1 MRKKIKKAFTLVE
14 LLVVIAILAIL
25 ATVSIVGY
33 NSFTKKAKVSNDTVL
48 VKQMNDV
55 LFANRQTDD
64 KNNTMTEA
72 LEDVFGAGYDV
83 EKLTPTT
90 TNYNIVWDSENDQMV
105 LLDDSKNVV
114 YPTEK
119 VTSKDK
125 MFLITKTAKDFS
137 DTKNEFAH
145 YLTSEFT
152 YDGALAITTG
162 LDVGSNTNVNEIS
175 YTSGETGKTVSINTN
190 KDTILNVDASLD
202 TVYHYGDVKKVDIEA
217 VAGNSYH
224 EYGNVL
230 GNIEIKKG
238 RVVVEKGSKV
248 STILVNSKA
257 ANDVKVNVVK
267 GASVGSVAPT
277 TEAAKSD
284 INASSSIPT
293 DSKVEEVV
301 DIAKTSLFAGGL
313 GTEKSPYLISDR
325 SNFSNIKQLSNDM
338 ITGKSYYFKQNND
351 IVIDSESAYSAN
363 GFTGVYDGSNYK
375 IIADFPTSNYK
386 SLFNAYQIT
395 GHVTFKNMKIVMS
408 NVGVNLLACAD
419 WGTSFGAIFDNI
431 TFDSTEDIINVN
443 CSNFGFV
450 VIDALFTKGNDDVE
464 YVFSNITNNVNI
476 QNEGTCTGFLIGSG
490 PNFSAKTNIKFINC
504 INNGNIT
511 GTSSV
516 GYLYGNSSYIDT
528 ISNSNSIIEVTNC
541 TNSGIFNSI
550 SDNSKPIV
558 EFAPKLNELN
568 AMYQNAIGGSFLST
582 NYFADKNVIVNQEND
597 KLSINTSDNSVSYKL
612 AFNVNSTYWTI
623 NGSAWTNSD
632 LTDLSNRNVWNVSN
646 GRKYFISLP
655 INTESTS
662 PLSKTFKAYDK
673 RTAEKNGIEVNAY
686 ENGFAIVVKNDV
698 TYLVFDVNESTYID
712 SNVSL
717 LVYAYDSSNSLLG
730 VKKIA

>member
-55 LFANRQTDD
+55 LFANQQTDD

-125 MFLITKTAKDFS
+125 MFLITKTVKDFS
-137 DTKNEFAH
+137 DTKDEFAH

-152 YDGALAITTG
+152 YDGALVITTG
-162 LDVGSNTNVNEIS
+162 LDVGNNTNVNVIS
-175 YTSGETGKTVSINTN
+175 YTGGETGKTVSINTN

-202 TVYHYGDVKKVDIEA
+202 TVYHYGNVKKVDIEA

-238 RVVVEKGSKV
+238 RVVVEKGSNV
-248 STILVNSKA
+248 ATIIVESET
-257 ANDVKVNVVK
+257 ANDVKVEVTT
-267 GASVGSVAPT
+267 GSVIGTIAPT

-284 INASSSIPT
+284 IKNSNSIPT
-293 DSKVEEVV
+293 DSVKEEIVIV
-301 DIAKTSLFAGGL
+301 NKDFAGGL
-313 GTEKSPYLISDR
+313 GTEKSPYLVES
-325 SNFSNIKQLSNDM
+325 KEQLYNVSKYDD
-338 ITGKSYYFKQNND
+338 SYFKQVSDIEITKSVSTISGYYNGNNYS
-351 IVIDSESAYSAN
+351 ISCISALNLGCIFNRMSGHLEISNLNVVMGAN
-363 GFTGVYDGSNYK
+363 
-375 IIADFPTSNYK
+375 A
-386 SLFNAYQIT
+386 
-395 GHVTFKNMKIVMS
+395 VT
-408 NVGVNLLACAD
+408 LLNFAD
-419 WGTSFGAIFDNI
+419 WNTSFGAKFENI
-431 TFDSTEDIINVN
+431 TFNSTEKLTAVN
-443 CSNFGFV
+443 ANNFGFV
-450 VIDALFTKGNDDVE
+450 VLQALYTGGSGETTYSFV
-464 YVFSNITNNVNI
+464 NITNNVNL
-476 QNEGTCTGFLIGSG
+476 QNEGTCTGIIIGSG
-490 PNFSAKTNIKFINC
+490 PCFNVKTTLNYENC
-504 INNGNIT
+504 VNNGNVV
-511 GTSSV
+511 GNNSV
-516 GYLYGNSSYIDT
+516 GFLYGNSAYLDSIEE
-528 ISNSNSIIEVTNC
+528 SNSVINVSNC
-541 TNSGIFNSI
+541 KNNASLRGAAENPT
-550 SDNSKPIV
+550 V
-558 EFAPKLNELN
+558 EFAPKLSSINSK
-568 AMYQNAIGGSFLST
+568 YQNEVGGSFINT
-582 NYFADKNVIVNQEND
+582 NYFTGKTVSISQNNNSF
-597 KLSINTSDNSVSYKL
+597 SINTTDTSVNYKL
-612 AFNVNSTYWTI
+612 AFNVSAKYFTKD
-623 NGSAWTNSD
+623 GKAWTDSD
-632 LTDLSNRNVWNVSN
+632 VELTKDKENWSSKWDVSN
-646 GRKYFISLP
+646 GVKYFVDLP
-655 INTESTS
+655 ISSTEASN
-662 PLSKTFKAYDK
+662 LSKTFKAYDK
-673 RTAEKNGIEVNAY
+673 RTAEKNEIVVGTF
-686 ENGFAIVVKNDV
+686 ENEFAIVVKNDV

-730 VKKIA
+730 IKNIL

>member
-55 LFANRQTDD
+55 LFANQQTDD

-137 DTKNEFAH
+137 DTKDEFAH

-152 YDGALAITTG
+152 YDGALVITTG
-162 LDVGSNTNVNEIS
+162 LDVGNNTNVNVIS
-175 YTSGETGKTVSINTN
+175 YTGGETGKTVSINTN

-202 TVYHYGDVKKVDIEA
+202 TVYHYGNVKKVDIEA

-238 RVVVEKGSKV
+238 RVVVEKGSNV
-248 STILVNSKA
+248 ATIIVESET
-257 ANDVKVNVVK
+257 ANDVKVEVTT
-267 GASVGSVAPT
+267 GSVIGTIAPT

-284 INASSSIPT
+284 IKNSNSIPT
-293 DSKVEEVV
+293 DSVKEEIVIV
-301 DIAKTSLFAGGL
+301 NKDFAGGL
-313 GTEKSPYLISDR
+313 GTEKSPYLVES
-325 SNFSNIKQLSNDM
+325 KEQLYNVSKYDD
-338 ITGKSYYFKQNND
+338 SYFKQVSDIEITKSVSTISGYYNGNNYS
-351 IVIDSESAYSAN
+351 ISCISALNLGCIFNRMSGHLEISNLNVVMGAN
-363 GFTGVYDGSNYK
+363 
-375 IIADFPTSNYK
+375 A
-386 SLFNAYQIT
+386 
-395 GHVTFKNMKIVMS
+395 VT
-408 NVGVNLLACAD
+408 LLNFAD
-419 WGTSFGAIFDNI
+419 WNTSFGAKFENI
-431 TFDSTEDIINVN
+431 TFNSTEKLTAVN
-443 CSNFGFV
+443 ANNFGFV
-450 VIDALFTKGNDDVE
+450 VLQALYTGGSGETTYSFV
-464 YVFSNITNNVNI
+464 NITNNVNL
-476 QNEGTCTGFLIGSG
+476 QNEGTCTGIIIGSG
-490 PNFSAKTNIKFINC
+490 PCFNVKTTLNYENC
-504 INNGNIT
+504 VNNGNVV
-511 GTSSV
+511 GNNSV
-516 GYLYGNSSYIDT
+516 GFLYGNSAYLDSIEE
-528 ISNSNSIIEVTNC
+528 SNSVINVSNC
-541 TNSGIFNSI
+541 KNNASLRGAAENPT
-550 SDNSKPIV
+550 V
-558 EFAPKLNELN
+558 EFAPKLSSINSK
-568 AMYQNAIGGSFLST
+568 YQNEVGGSFINT
-582 NYFADKNVIVNQEND
+582 NYFTGKTVSISQNNNSF
-597 KLSINTSDNSVSYKL
+597 SINTTDTSVNYKL
-612 AFNVNSTYWTI
+612 AFNVSAKYFTKD
-623 NGSAWTNSD
+623 GKAWTDSD
-632 LTDLSNRNVWNVSN
+632 VELTKDKENWSSKWDVSN
-646 GRKYFISLP
+646 GVKYFVDLP
-655 INTESTS
+655 ISSTEASN
-662 PLSKTFKAYDK
+662 LSKTFKAYDK
-673 RTAEKNGIEVNAY
+673 RTAEKNEIVVGTF
-686 ENGFAIVVKNDV
+686 ENEFAIVVKNDV

-730 VKKIA
+730 IKNIL

>member
-1 MRKKIKKAFTLVE
+1 MKKNIKKAFTLVE

-55 LFANRQTDD
+55 LFANQQTDD

-125 MFLITKTAKDFS
+125 MFLITKTAKDFT
-137 DTKNEFAH
+137 DTKDEFAH

-162 LDVGSNTNVNEIS
+162 LDVGSNTNVNNIS
-175 YTSGETGKTVSINTN
+175 YTGGETGKTVSINTN

-238 RVVVEKGSKV
+238 RVVVEKGSNV
-248 STILVNSKA
+248 ATIIVESER
-257 ANDVKVNVVK
+257 ANDVKVEVTT
-267 GASVGSVAPT
+267 GSVIGTIAPT

-284 INASSSIPT
+284 IKNSNSIPT
-293 DSKVEEVV
+293 DSVKEEIVIV
-301 DIAKTSLFAGGL
+301 NKDFAGGL
-313 GTEKSPYLISDR
+313 GTEKSPYLVES
-325 SNFSNIKQLSNDM
+325 KEQLYNVSKY
-338 ITGKSYYFKQNND
+338 GGSYFKQVSNIEITKSISTISGYYNGNNYS
-351 IVIDSESAYSAN
+351 ISCTSALNLGCIFNRMSGHLEISNLNVVMGAN
-363 GFTGVYDGSNYK
+363 
-375 IIADFPTSNYK
+375 A
-386 SLFNAYQIT
+386 
-395 GHVTFKNMKIVMS
+395 VT
-408 NVGVNLLACAD
+408 LLNFAD
-419 WGTSFGAIFDNI
+419 WNTSFGAKFENI
-431 TFDSTEDIINVN
+431 TFNSTEKLTAINAN
-443 CSNFGFV
+443 NFGFV
-450 VIDALFTKGNDDVE
+450 VLQALYTGGSGETTYSFV
-464 YVFSNITNNVNI
+464 NITNNVNL
-476 QNEGTCTGFLIGSG
+476 QNEGTCTGIIIGSG
-490 PNFSAKTNIKFINC
+490 PCFNVKTTLNYENC
-504 INNGNIT
+504 VNNGNVV
-511 GTSSV
+511 GNNSV
-516 GYLYGNSSYIDT
+516 GFLYGNSAYLESLEET
-528 ISNSNSIIEVTNC
+528 NSVINVTNC
-541 TNSGIFNSI
+541 KNNGSLRGMAE
-550 SDNSKPIV
+550 KPTV
-558 EFAPKLNELN
+558 EFAPNLSSINSK
-568 AMYQNAIGGSFLST
+568 YQNEVGGSFINT
-582 NYFADKNVIVNQEND
+582 NYFTGKTFSVCQNNTSF
-597 KLSINTSDNSVSYKL
+597 SINTTDTSVNYKL
-612 AFNVNSTYWTI
+612 AFNVHAKYFTKD
-623 NGSAWTNSD
+623 GKAWTDSD
-632 LTDLSNRNVWNVSN
+632 VELTKDEENWSSKWDVSN
-646 GRKYFISLP
+646 GVKYFVELP
-655 INTESTS
+655 VSSTEASN
-662 PLSKTFKAYDK
+662 LSKTFKAYDK
-673 RTAEKNGIEVNAY
+673 RTAEKNGIVVGTF
-686 ENGFAIVVKNDV
+686 ENEFAIVVKNDV

-717 LVYAYDSSNSLLG
+717 MVYAYDSSNSLLG
-730 VKKIA
+730 VKTVA

>member
-55 LFANRQTDD
+55 LFANQQTDD

-90 TNYNIVWDSENDQMV
+90 SNYNIVWDSENDQMV

-137 DTKNEFAH
+137 DTKDEFAH

-152 YDGALAITTG
+152 YDGALVITTG
-162 LDVGSNTNVNEIS
+162 LDVGNNTNVNVIS
-175 YTSGETGKTVSINTN
+175 YTGGETGKTVSINTN

-202 TVYHYGDVKKVDIEA
+202 TVYHYGNVKKVDIEA

-238 RVVVEKGSKV
+238 RVVVEKGSNV
-248 STILVNSKA
+248 ATIIVESET
-257 ANDVKVNVVK
+257 ANDVKVEVTT
-267 GASVGSVAPT
+267 GSVIGTIAPT

-284 INASSSIPT
+284 IKNSNSIPT
-293 DSKVEEVV
+293 DSVKEEIVIV
-301 DIAKTSLFAGGL
+301 NKDFAGGL
-313 GTEKSPYLISDR
+313 GTEKSPYLVES
-325 SNFSNIKQLSNDM
+325 KEQLYNVSKYDD
-338 ITGKSYYFKQNND
+338 SYFKQVSDIEITKSVSTISGYYNGNNYS
-351 IVIDSESAYSAN
+351 ISCISALNLGCIFNRMSGHLEISNLNVVMGAN
-363 GFTGVYDGSNYK
+363 
-375 IIADFPTSNYK
+375 A
-386 SLFNAYQIT
+386 
-395 GHVTFKNMKIVMS
+395 VT
-408 NVGVNLLACAD
+408 LLNFAD
-419 WGTSFGAIFDNI
+419 WNTSFGAKFENI
-431 TFDSTEDIINVN
+431 TFNSTEKLTAVN
-443 CSNFGFV
+443 ANNFGFV
-450 VIDALFTKGNDDVE
+450 VLQALYTGGSGETTYSFV
-464 YVFSNITNNVNI
+464 NITNNVNL
-476 QNEGTCTGFLIGSG
+476 QNEGTCTGIIIGSG
-490 PNFSAKTNIKFINC
+490 PCFNVKTTLNYENC
-504 INNGNIT
+504 VNNGNVV
-511 GTSSV
+511 GNNSV
-516 GYLYGNSSYIDT
+516 GFLYGNSAYLDSIEE
-528 ISNSNSIIEVTNC
+528 SNSVINVSNC
-541 TNSGIFNSI
+541 KNNASLRGAAENPT
-550 SDNSKPIV
+550 V
-558 EFAPKLNELN
+558 EFAPKLSSINSK
-568 AMYQNAIGGSFLST
+568 YQNEVGGSFINT
-582 NYFADKNVIVNQEND
+582 NYFTGKTVSISQNNNSF
-597 KLSINTSDNSVSYKL
+597 SINTTDTSVNYKL
-612 AFNVNSTYWTI
+612 AFNVSAKYFTKD
-623 NGSAWTNSD
+623 GKAWTDSD
-632 LTDLSNRNVWNVSN
+632 VELTKDKENWSSKWDVSN
-646 GRKYFISLP
+646 GVKYFVDLP
-655 INTESTS
+655 ISSTEASN
-662 PLSKTFKAYDK
+662 LSKTFKAYDK
-673 RTAEKNGIEVNAY
+673 RTAEKNEIVVGTF
-686 ENGFAIVVKNDV
+686 ENEFAIVVKNDV

-730 VKKIA
+730 IKNIL